1 MPLAPL
7 EWSSATDDNKHMKKN
22 LDVAVAKTESTD
34 ENIKQSLTVDN
45 IDCRAVITSPCPHN
59 IGVLLSEECTCGSFE
74 SNKGA
79 FRSRHLNEAS
89 NNTCRWA
96 AILSQC
102 PAHQP
107 SVQNIR
113 GLVSEEC
120 TCGSFESKK
129 RAFLTQHL
137 NEAHNIRRW
146 VVTLSPFVR
155 LRSTQGSMT
164 PCDLIFEH
172 TAFCRR
178 PNMQGG

>member
-59 IGVLLSEECTCGSFE
+59 IGVLLSEECTY
-74 SNKGA
+74 
-79 FRSRHLNEAS
+79 
-89 NNTCRWA
+89 
-96 AILSQC
+96 
-102 PAHQP
+102 
-107 SVQNIR
+107 
-113 GLVSEEC
+113 
-120 TCGSFESKK
+120 GSFESKK
-129 RAFLTQHL
+129 RALLPRHL
-137 NEAHNIRRW
+137 NEASNMCRCAVIQSPCPAHQTSVQNIRVLMPEECTCGSYESKKRAFLITRHLNQAHNIRRW

>member
-7 EWSSATDDNKHMKKN
+7 EWSSATDDNQHMKN
-22 LDVAVAKTESTD
+22 PDINVAEIATESTD
-34 ENIKQSLTVDN
+34 EKIKQSLTVDN
-45 IDCRAVITSPCPHN
+45 IGCRAGSPCPHN
-59 IGVLLSEECTCGSFE
+59 IGVLMPEECTCGSYE
-74 SNKGA
+74 SKKRA
-79 FRSRHLNEAS
+79 FLTRHLNEAS

-96 AILSQC
+96 AILSPC

>member
-96 AILSQC
+96 AILSPC

-137 NEAHNIRRW
+137 NEAKDNR
-146 VVTLSPFVR
+146 
-155 LRSTQGSMT
+155 
-164 PCDLIFEH
+164 
-172 TAFCRR
+172 
-178 PNMQGG
+178 

>member
-1 MPLAPL
+1 MPLNPL
-7 EWSSATDDNKHMKKN
+7 EWSSATDDNKQMK
-22 LDVAVAKTESTD
+22 ESTD
-34 ENIKQSLTVDN
+34 EKIKQSLTVDN

-79 FRSRHLNEAS
+79 FLTHLNEAS
-89 NNTCRWA
+89 NTCRWA
-96 AILSQC
+96 VIQSPC
-102 PAHQP
+102 PAHQTL
-107 SVQNIR
+107 VQNIR
-113 GLVSEEC
+113 VLLSQGC

-129 RAFLTQHL
+129 RAFLIIRHL
-137 NEAHNIRRW
+137 NQAHNIRRW

>member
-7 EWSSATDDNKHMKKN
+7 EWSSATDDNKQMK
-22 LDVAVAKTESTD
+22 ESTD

-79 FRSRHLNEAS
+79 FLTRHLNEES

-96 AILSQC
+96 AILSPC

-113 GLVSEEC
+113 VLLSQEC

-129 RAFLTQHL
+129 RASLTQHL
-137 NEAHNIRRW
+137 NQAHNIRRW